1 MERYDYHDA
10 VFQDVLQRIEDD
22 RDLFVEMYEQKGS
35 DDFKEALHD
44 LFWVDDGITG
54 NASGSY
60 TFNSYMAE
68 EYLCHNGDLLLE
80 AFQEFGCE
88 DFQIFHSPEALDVSI
103 RCYLLHEAIDQVVRM
118 LESDG
123 TFGEADDEEDE

>member
-1 MERYDYHDA
+1 MEKYDYHDA

-22 RDLFVEMYEQKGS
+22 RDLFVEMYEEKGS

-44 LFWVDDGITG
+44 LFWVDDSITG

-68 EYLCHNGDLLLE
+68 EYLCHNEDLLLE
-80 AFQEFGCE
+80 ALQEFGCE
-88 DFQIFHSPEALDVSI
+88 DFKIFHSPETLDVSI
-103 RCYLLHEAIDQVVRM
+103 RCYLLYEAIDQVVRM

>member
-22 RDLFVEMYEQKGS
+22 RDLFVEMYEEKGS

-44 LFWVDDGITG
+44 LFWVDDSITG

-68 EYLCHNGDLLLE
+68 EYLCHNKDLLLE
-80 AFQEFGCE
+80 ALQEFGCE
-88 DFQIFHSPEALDVSI
+88 DFKIFHSPEALDVSI
-103 RCYLLHEAIDQVVRM
+103 RCYLLYEAIDQVVRM

>member
-22 RDLFVEMYEQKGS
+22 RDLFVEMYEEKGS

-44 LFWVDDGITG
+44 LFLVDDSITG

-68 EYLCHNGDLLLE
+68 EYLCHNRDLLLE
-80 AFQEFGCE
+80 ALQEFGCE
-88 DFQIFHSPEALDVSI
+88 DFKIFHSPETLDVSI
-103 RCYLLHEAIDQVVRM
+103 RCYLLYEAIDQVVRM